1 MASLLLF
8 DPDSIMELTT
18 PPPPPA
24 EIRAAAAAFRAANPK
39 ARARNVADGIGV
51 SEAELLASR
60 LGQPGERVLR
70 LRPDFPALL
79 MELEALGPLMALTR
93 NHACVHEKTGVYDG
107 GDINEE
113 GTMGLFLDDPIDLRL
128 FLGAWHLGFF
138 VEEGGAKSRPGRMA
152 FQFFN
157 RDGEAVHKVYAVD
170 ETDREAMQALAQRYA
185 HDDQSDAQ
193 PVEPVEQDEE
203 TPDEEIDVEAFI
215 EGWRALQDTHDFF
228 PLLRE
233 HGVARHQ
240 ALRLA
245 QREAPDLARPV
256 GTDAHRRVLEAV
268 AESGLPIMVFVGS
281 RGCVQIHTGPV
292 HRLVETGPWYNVL
305 DPGFNLHLN
314 ETAIAETYVVTK
326 PTEDGPVT
334 SLEVLDADGM
344 LIVQFFGKRK
354 PGIPELADWRAL
366 LATM

>member
-1 MASLLLF
+1 
-8 DPDSIMELTT
+8 METT
-18 PPPPPA
+18 TSTAPTTPA
-24 EIRAAAAAFRAANPK
+24 EIRAAAAAFREANPK

-60 LGQPGERVLR
+60 LGQPDEHVLR

-107 GDINEE
+107 GDMNEE

-128 FLGAWHLGFF
+128 FFRAWHLGFF
-138 VEEGGAKSRPGRMA
+138 VEEGGRMA

-170 ETDREAMQALAQRYA
+170 GTDREAMRALAEHYA
-185 HDDQSDAQ
+185 HADQSDAQ
-193 PVEPVEQDEE
+193 PVESIEAVEE
-203 TPDEEIDVEAFI
+203 TPDDEIDIEAFVA
-215 EGWRALQDTHDFF
+215 GWRALQDTHDFF
-228 PLLRE
+228 PLLHE
-233 HGVARHQ
+233 HSVARHQ

-245 QREAPDLARPV
+245 PDDLARPV
-256 GTDAHRRVLEAV
+256 GTDAPRRVLEAA

-314 ETAIAETYVVTK
+314 ETAIAEAYVVTK

-344 LIVQFFGKRK
+344 LIVQLFGKRK
-354 PGIPELADWRAL
+354 PGIPELPAWRAL
-366 LATM
+366 LESV